1 MIPPNNFVRHPNCID
16 RNLAPMQPILNR
28 QTSHVQYLSVP
39 SDNCIQMITNGII
52 TKIRYKVSQ
61 EDIALLRSCLPSLIR
76 QIMCKSPWLTPN
88 DVIQWLSE
96 DIIVRFCFPTIRKM
110 SFY

>member
-1 MIPPNNFVRHPNCID
+1 
-16 RNLAPMQPILNR
+16 
-28 QTSHVQYLSVP
+28 
-39 SDNCIQMITNGII
+39 MITNAII

-61 EDIALLRSCLPSLIR
+61 EDISLLCCCLPSLIR

-96 DIIVRFCFPTIRKM
+96 DIIVRFCFTIIRKM
-110 SFY
+110 SLY